1 MSRESWVLGAMWMG
15 WGFAVGSLEGADHSG
30 GGASMEMEENLTMQ
44 GGVPRLREVNGSLST
59 AAIPR
64 SAGGKNLGL

>member
-1 MSRESWVLGAMWMG
+1 
-15 WGFAVGSLEGADHSG
+15 
-30 GGASMEMEENLTMQ
+30 MEMEENLTMQ